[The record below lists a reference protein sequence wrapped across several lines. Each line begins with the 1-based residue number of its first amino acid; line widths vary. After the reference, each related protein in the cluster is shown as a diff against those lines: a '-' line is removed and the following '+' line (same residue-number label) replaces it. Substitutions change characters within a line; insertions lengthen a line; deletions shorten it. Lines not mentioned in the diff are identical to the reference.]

1 MLLITHYQR
10 LLDYI
15 KPTHVHIIS
24 EGKIVK
30 TGDYSLVKEIEKNGF
45 KAYIVGGYAR
55 DLYLNRKSYD
65 VDICTS
71 ATPMD
76 LRKIFKNIKINDS
89 YGSIIL
95 NLNNVRFE
103 ITTFREEGK
112 YKDFRRPDKINYT
125 SSLDIDIQRR
135 DFIINTLCI
144 DKDGN
149 FVDLLNARKDIDNK
163 IIRCVGNPKIKIKE
177 DVLRILRAIR
187 FSTILDFDIDKDL
200 EKYILRYKFYLRKL
214 SFYRKKEELDK
225 IFSSVNKEKGIKLLL
240 DLGLYYSLDI
250 KKLSTIVITSD
261 AIGIWTQLNV
271 DNKYPFTKNEKE
283 LMKKIRN
290 LSKNYKIN
298 NRILYDMG
306 LYIPLMAAEINNE
319 NTDNIKKIYMNL
331 PIKSRSDINIT
342 ANEICKE
349 LNIKPSHIINEIYN
363 KIETEILD
371 GKLEN
376 DNKKIKIFIKKVML

>member
-1 MLLITHYQR
+1 MYN
-10 LLDYI
+10 
-15 KPTHVHIIS
+15 IS
-24 EGKIVK
+24 LKVLE
-30 TGDYSLVKEIEKNGF
+30 EIEKHGF

-76 LRKIFKNIKINDS
+76 LKKIFKNIKINDS
-89 YGSIIL
+89 YGSVIL
-95 NLNNVRFE
+95 NHNDVRFE

-112 YKDFRRPDKINYT
+112 YKDFRRPDEINYA
-125 SSLDIDIQRR
+125 SSLDIDIHRR

-144 DKDGN
+144 DKNGE
-149 FVDLLNARKDIDNK
+149 FIDLLGARSDIDNK

-187 FSTILDFDIDKDL
+187 FSTILDFEIDKGL
-200 EKYILRYKFYLRKL
+200 EKYILRYKFFLRKL

-240 DLGLYYSLDI
+240 DLGLYYSLEI
-250 KKLSTIVITSD
+250 KKLSNIVITSD
-261 AIGIWTQLNV
+261 AIGIWAQLNV
-271 DNKYPFTKNEKE
+271 DHKYPFTKNEKE

-298 NRILYDMG
+298 NEVLYNMG
-306 LYIPLMAAEINNE
+306 LYIPLIAAEINHD
-319 NTDNIKKIYMNL
+319 NTDNIKKKYMNL
-331 PIKSRSDINIT
+331 PIKSRSDIKIY
-342 ANEICKE
+342 AEEICKE
-349 LNIKPSHIINEIYN
+349 LDIKPSHVINDIYK
-363 KIETEILD
+363 KIEKDILD
-371 GKLEN
+371 GKLDNE
-376 DNKKIKIFIKKVML
+376 NKKIKLYLKKLCYNNNR